1 MKTEKVQ
8 AWKKIEESS
17 DTCFKQKKYVL
28 PKITIITQQK
38 GWEKPMDKIQSYK
51 VISE

>member
-1 MKTEKVQ
+1 MED
-8 AWKKIEESS
+8 SS

-38 GWEKPMDKIQSYK
+38 DWEKTVDKIQSYK
-51 VISE
+51 VISEE